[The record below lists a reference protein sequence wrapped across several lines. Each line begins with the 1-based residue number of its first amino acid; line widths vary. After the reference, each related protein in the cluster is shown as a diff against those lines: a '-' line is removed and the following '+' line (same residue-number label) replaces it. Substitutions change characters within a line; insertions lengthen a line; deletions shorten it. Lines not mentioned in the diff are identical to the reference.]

1 MYISSDADESREPV
15 FLPDGANS
23 PLVLGAQQVVGAVAV
38 EGAVPAGLA
47 LFGLAA
53 ACLLGG
59 ALAASLIGNK
69 DDGVSSGG
77 GDGGGG
83 GGRPAK
89 LAIGDIWDMLRSR
102 CRTHRSSRDMHAWI
116 ERLAPPTA
124 DVPLRAQGADHSTRY
139 DAVWFPLDVD
149 PLTGGRVVRVVQPAL
164 DGGDVFAMFVRDVP
178 VALLRET
185 LDAHRLTGELMVL
198 ARHGRVV
205 VHSEGL
211 ATQADTS
218 LVRRGL
224 DAGTWRRGL
233 DGLNVGY
240 RDGMFTISHRERGT
254 DWVLASFRSWRTMA
268 GAPAREW
275 LVHGGL
281 AFGVL
286 AVLWALLIAFDREV
300 LRPLLERSSRVF
312 EIEGLNR
319 TIAALAPVGIGLFS
333 LRDGNRAA
341 RERRDAAV
349 S

>member
-1 MYISSDADESREPV
+1 M
-15 FLPDGANS
+15 
-23 PLVLGAQQVVGAVAV
+23 VLGAQQVGGVVAV
-38 EGAVPAGLA
+38 EGASPAGLA
-47 LFGLAA
+47 LFG
-53 ACLLGG
+53 
-59 ALAASLIGNK
+59 LAASLIGNK
-69 DDGVSSGG
+69 DDGANSGC

-124 DVPLRAQGADHSTRY
+124 DVSLRAQGADHSTRY

-164 DGGDVFAMFVRDVP
+164 DGGDVFAVFVRDVP

-185 LDAHRLTGELMVL
+185 LDAHRLTGELMAL
-198 ARHGRVV
+198 DRHGRVV

-240 RDGMFTISHRERGT
+240 RDGVFTISHRERGN

-286 AVLWALLIAFDREV
+286 AVLWALLIAFDRKV

-333 LRDGNRAA
+333 LRDGSRAA